1 MASAHEDKMKR
12 LVSLLFLVL
21 VASLPVF
28 ADSVQL
34 NPGGLI
40 VISPAPAGIYGY
52 TSIASWAG
60 SGGISSGYMQ
70 FWLKNE
76 VSLGGGSTGFGFGY
90 AEVFAST
97 LNGGSEALYGSLS
110 NTVLTASG
118 LLTAQFT
125 GWKESFDGQGCTYSY
140 FNNGTFTE
148 NISRSGGSG
157 NGIGTLNV
165 TVPEPSSLM
174 LFGTGLAGLAGAI
187 KRKLKA

>member
-12 LVSLLFLVL
+12 FVSLLFLAL
-21 VASLPVF
+21 VASLPAF

-34 NPGGLI
+34 NPGGL
-40 VISPAPAGIYGY
+40 VISGPGSIYSY

-60 SGGISSGYMQ
+60 SGGISGGYVR
-70 FWLKNE
+70 FWLNNE
-76 VSLGGGSTGFGFGY
+76 VSLGGGSNGFGFGY
-90 AEVFAST
+90 AEVYAST
-97 LNGGSEALYGSLS
+97 LNGFQELYGSLQ

-125 GWKESFDGQGCTYSY
+125 GWKASFDGQNYTYSY
-140 FNNGTFTE
+140 FSNGTFTE
-148 NISRSGGSG
+148 QLNRSGGSG
-157 NGIGTLNV
+157 NGIGTINV

-187 KRKLKA
+187 RRKLKA